1 MPRENENKGATQND
15 TQHENRDKHRVP
27 DVTPRAHQWHM
38 VKKLLKSKWKNN
50 KRYYLVQWEDG
61 SEPTWEPSNN
71 ISQFLKQI
79 FHGTRDYIKIT
90 DMGLYRNNSRKK
102 N

>member
-27 DVTPRAHQWHM
+27 DETPRAHQWHM

-79 FHGTRDYIKIT
+79 FHGTRKRRKRIT
-90 DMGLYRNNSRKK
+90 
-102 N
+102 